1 MYIKD
6 STFKKMNLIY
16 ISLTFILIIVLIYE
30 IINTMVSFKYET
42 EKEIINIHTN
52 LASEYIEQTLTFMY
66 VFLAYLLLNIIYLL
80 IVGYVKLM
88 KT

>member
-1 MYIKD
+1 M
-6 STFKKMNLIY
+6 
-16 ISLTFILIIVLIYE
+16 IYE